1 MGHQG
6 EGGRKHG
13 RVHPPGL
20 QTKSGVMP
28 WEQLL
33 LALGKVGTPCMQH
46 GQGPPGAEVCWCC
59 GRAAPPA
66 GGSTQE
72 ATRREAHGL
81 RQRWHRPLG
90 AIRPA
95 SGWVGGL

>member
-1 MGHQG
+1 MAGFI
-6 EGGRKHG
+6 
-13 RVHPPGL
+13 HPGFRQNLESCPGDG
-20 QTKSGVMP
+20 SC
-28 WEQLL
+28 WHW
-33 LALGKVGTPCMQH
+33 ARWAHSQH
-46 GQGPPGAEVCWCC
+46 GQGPPGAEVCRCC

-81 RQRWHRPLG
+81 QQRWHGALG
-90 AIRPA
+90 AIHPA